1 MVPNMTMI
9 LQRFTGEWAL
19 LLQPDAILAV
29 CREIGYTG
37 WRDRVL
43 TPVTTVQLFLLQI
56 LHGNT
61 AYSHLPHLS
70 GLRFSAA
77 AYCQA
82 RAKLPL
88 RLFDRLLERF
98 GRAVQ
103 HAALDDGRWHG
114 HRTFLVDGSGC
125 SMPDTPAL
133 QKAFGQSTSQRPG
146 CGFPMAHLL
155 GLFHAGTGVLLKL
168 VVAPLLTHDLAQ
180 VQAVHPTLQAG
191 DVLVADRGLC
201 SYAHLALLVQA
212 GVHAVLRMRARQLVD
227 FTPGRPFVMPG
238 VRRTPAV
245 KGIPRSRWLKA
256 LGFQDQLVTWFKPN
270 TCPSW
275 LTREA
280 LAALPE
286 ALVLREGRYHLDR
299 PGFRTREMTLVT
311 TLLDAQVYR
320 VADLAE
326 LVPPALAG
334 RDLAGTPQ
342 DHHADGHAALQND
355 GRRAEGTHGLC
366 HCLQP
371 RAPGHVPISPAP
383 THRRGADL
391 LPGCAAVARRTKYR
405 HATHSID
412 RQPRAPASGGAA
424 RQETAAQTLSPDDQT
439 SARTA
444 STATPASAQWLTSCH
459 SALVPFW

>member
-1 MVPNMTMI
+1 MSWRG
-9 LQRFTGEWAL
+9 L
-19 LLQPDAILAV
+19 ILAW
-29 CREIGYTG
+29 CREIEYTA

-43 TPVTTVQLFLLQI
+43 TPVTTMQLFLSQI

-61 AYSHLPHLS
+61 ACRHLPHLS

-88 RLFDRLLERF
+88 RFFDLLLERF

-103 HAALDDGRWHG
+103 RSALDDVF

-133 QKAFGQSTSQRPG
+133 QDAFGQSTEPRPG
-146 CGFPMAHLL
+146 CGFPVAHLL

-180 VQAVHPTLQAG
+180 VQQVHPMLAPG
-191 DVLVADRGLC
+191 AVLVADRGLC

-212 GVHAVLRMRARQLVD
+212 GVHAVLRVGARQLVD
-227 FTPGRPFVMPG
+227 FTPGRPFVRPS
-238 VRRTPAV
+238 VRRTSAV
-245 KGIPRSRWLKA
+245 KGVPRSRWLKA
-256 LGFQDQLVTWFKPN
+256 LGVHDQLVAWLKPK

-286 ALVLREGRYHLDR
+286 TLVLREVRYHIDR
-299 PGFRTREMTLVT
+299 PGFRTRQITLVT
-311 TLLDAQVYR
+311 TLLDAEIYR

-326 LVPPALAG
+326 LYRQRLQVETSLAHLKTTMRMDVLHCKTVPGVLKELTVFAMVYNLVRMVMWHSAILQHIAVERISFLDALRWLGAPSSGIPFIALIVNPA
-334 RDLAGTPQ
+334 RP
-342 DHHADGHAALQND
+342 HRVEPRVKK
-355 GRRAEGTHGLC
+355 RR
-366 HCLQP
+366 P
-371 RAPGHVPISPAP
+371 KSFPFMSKP
-383 THRRGADL
+383 
-391 LPGCAAVARRTKYR
+391 
-405 HATHSID
+405 
-412 RQPRAPASGGAA
+412 
-424 RQETAAQTLSPDDQT
+424 RQELRQQLLQQEL
-439 SARTA
+439 RG
-444 STATPASAQWLTSCH
+444 
-459 SALVPFW
+459 